1 MKPGAG
7 RAARYVSGKMPV
19 NAKNATRREQTA
31 KSAAKTTAKN
41 TSNAIE
47 QMHNA
52 MTEDEKL
59 AAMFAA
65 QSEQWNAQQEEMSQ
79 YDTQIKVIVIV

>member
-19 NAKNATRREQTA
+19 NAKNASRREQASKATA
-31 KSAAKTTAKN
+31 KGA
-41 TSNAIE
+41 SNAIE

-52 MTEDEKL
+52 MTEEEKL
-59 AAMFAA
+59 SAMFNA
-65 QSEQWNAQQEEMSQ
+65 QTEQWNAQQEEMSQ
-79 YDTQIKVIVIV
+79 